1 MLFNFEKF
9 LETLPQGFTS
19 AFYKRF
25 GRPNR
30 LEDCNFYKSYVSKI
44 PTLTLDYNVPEE
56 LVTDFD
62 WGLLS
67 QLAFSSF
74 SCNAFLEETVS
85 GSDLCISVV
94 SDNRNVIK
102 KVSELWS
109 FQILNLY
116 NIFIK
121 EQMELQ
127 LIASSDIDDQ
137 IAIDR
142 QRALRLDR
150 TLLLLGLKTNESR
163 TNFFNNNNP
172 LGFPINLN

>member
-1 MLFNFEKF
+1 M
-9 LETLPQGFTS
+9 
-19 AFYKRF
+19 
-25 GRPNR
+25 
-30 LEDCNFYKSYVSKI
+30 
-44 PTLTLDYNVPEE
+44 
-56 LVTDFD
+56 
-62 WGLLS
+62 
-67 QLAFSSF
+67 
-74 SCNAFLEETVS
+74 EETVS

-172 LGFPINLN
+172 LGFPINHN